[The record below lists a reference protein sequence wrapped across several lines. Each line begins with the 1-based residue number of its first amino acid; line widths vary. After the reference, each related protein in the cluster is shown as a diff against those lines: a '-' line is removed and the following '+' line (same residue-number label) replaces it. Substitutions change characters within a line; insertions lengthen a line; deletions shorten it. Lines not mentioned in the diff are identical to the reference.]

1 MKAPS
6 KAIILG
12 SGDRR
17 PQIKNAL
24 AEIRPTIEEHLTV
37 VLEDFD
43 FSADLSTVDA
53 DIAIVLGGDG
63 SILRAAK
70 KMGGNQRPVLGVNF
84 GKLGFLADI
93 QRENL
98 NDALQC
104 LTKSDYR
111 LVDHLMM
118 RCQVFEGDEL
128 LFDEIGLNEA
138 AFLGGPPFQ
147 IQRFDLEV
155 DGEYAT
161 TYSCDGLIVST
172 PIGSTAHN
180 LSAGGPILRKNL
192 QAFVISPIS
201 PHTLTVRPVVDT
213 ADRIYRLTVRE
224 PNPSTSIVLD
234 GQVLTN
240 LTSEHCVTIQKAPHI
255 FQLIEIAGK
264 GYYRT
269 LREKLGWRGALIDC
283 KTNEAD

>member
-1 MKAPS
+1 MKNPS
-6 KAIILG
+6 TAVVLG

-17 PQIKNAL
+17 PHIEDAF
-24 AEIRPTIEEHLTV
+24 AELKPIIEKHLSI
-37 VLEDFD
+37 VLEDMD
-43 FSADLSTVDA
+43 FSTDLSNVDA
-53 DIAIVLGGDG
+53 DLAIVLGGDG
-63 SILRAAK
+63 SILRAAR
-70 KMGGNQRPVLGVNF
+70 KMNKNQLPVLGVNF

-93 QRENL
+93 QKEDL
-98 NDALQC
+98 AKALEM
-104 LTKSDYR
+104 LTTGEYR

-118 RCQVFEGDEL
+118 RCQVYKGQEL
-128 LFDEIGLNEA
+128 QFDEIGLNEA

-161 TYSCDGLIVST
+161 TYSCDGLIVAT

-213 ADRIYRLTVRE
+213 ADRVYRLTVRQ

-240 LTSEHCVTIQKAPHI
+240 LTSDHCVTIQKADSI
-255 FQLIEIAGK
+255 FQLIEVAGK
-264 GYYRT
+264 GYYST
-269 LREKLGWRGALIDC
+269 LREKLGWRGALIDN
-283 KTNEAD
+283 K